1 MEGKVAEERWR
12 LQVEWFTSDWHFWGG
27 KERERESLDD
37 TEREREREREMG
49 VQGREREH
57 EKKLLSSILRRG
69 TVLSVPLD
77 FKVGMNGWFSLKT

>member
-1 MEGKVAEERWR
+1 VAAASRMVYFRLTLLRGKR
-12 LQVEWFTSDWHFWGG
+12 
-27 KERERESLDD
+27 ERERVWMIQ
-37 TEREREREREMG
+37 REREREMG

-77 FKVGMNGWFSLKT
+77 FKVRMNG